1 LLEIG
6 PGASLSALALQHPAT
21 EGLPD
26 PVALPSLPGV
36 FERRPEGPFLLGTLG
51 KLWLA
56 GVKVDWPRVYARERR
71 RRVELPPY
79 PFERKRYWLEAS
91 TAPRPRSAEILYVPA
106 WRRSMPLPPAED
118 LTGRWLLF
126 ADGSGLGERIAARLE
141 AAGASVATVA
151 AGERFEGDVPDR
163 IVHFGTFESLLLLV
177 HELAA
182 RRPPEELA
190 TLRALLVS
198 TPGHPEQGP
207 IAALGQAL
215 SRELPGLVARS
226 VEVTLPPANTGWRWD
241 RLAGDLLA
249 ELAREAE
256 PWEAP
261 VSLRGSERWVR
272 SFEPV
277 PPREGDLPAGPL
289 LLVGDLPQPL
299 RAALG
304 ASAVEAPLD
313 GPFPTGDFSGVIV
326 GEIVPEAPLLP
337 LGAVTRTEALESLQT
352 AARRLAALEAALESR
367 SLGFVLL
374 TSSLDALA
382 ARPGH
387 GVRGAVHALVD
398 AFAEEERPLP
408 WTSVAWD
415 FESGIDPSAVL
426 RRLLAHGPVARAVA
440 LAEDPAIRLAR
451 REEGEAAPEGAIT
464 LHARPNLRNPYV
476 APETDLERAL
486 AEMWQVLLGVEQVGL
501 HDSFF
506 DLGGDSLLATQ
517 VVTRV
522 RERFGAEVTLP
533 ALFEAPTPAG
543 LAGLIEAARPAE
555 GPSDADKLAEL
566 LAQLDDLSPEDVE
579 RMLAERG
586 E

>member
-36 FERRPEGPFLLGTLG
+36 FERRPEGPFLLETLG

-79 PFERKRYWLEAS
+79 PFERRRYWLEAS
-91 TAPRPRSAEILYVPA
+91 PAPRRGPAEILYIPS
-106 WRRSMPLPPAED
+106 WRRTVPLPPAED
-118 LTGRWLLF
+118 LAGRWLL
-126 ADGSGLGERIAARLE
+126 AGDGNGLAERIAARLR
-141 AAGASVATVA
+141 AAGASVVDS
-151 AGERFEGDVPDR
+151 FPDR
-163 IVHFGTFESLLLLV
+163 IVHFGSFESLLSLV

-182 RRPPEELA
+182 QRSPEELA

-198 TPGHPEQGP
+198 TPGDPEQGP
-207 IAALGQAL
+207 VAALGQAL

-226 VEVTLPPANTGWRWD
+226 VEVTLPPAGAQWRWD

-277 PPREGDLPAGPL
+277 PLREGALPAGPF
-289 LLVGDLPQPL
+289 LLVGEVPEPL
-299 RAALG
+299 RAAL
-304 ASAVEAPLD
+304 AAPVVEAPLD
-313 GPFPTGDFSGVIV
+313 GPFPEGDFSGVIV
-326 GEIVPEAPLLP
+326 GEIAPEAPILT
-337 LGAVTRTEALESLQT
+337 LGAVTRTESLDNLRT
-352 AARRLAALEAALESR
+352 ASRRLAALEAAFEAKSP
-367 SLGFVLL
+367 GFVLL

-382 ARPGH
+382 ARPGY

-398 AFAEEERPLP
+398 AFAEEERPVP

-415 FESGIDPSAVL
+415 FDGGIDPAAVL
-426 RRLLAHGPVARAVA
+426 RRLFAQGPVARAVA
-440 LAEDPAIRLAR
+440 VAEEPTVRLAKS
-451 REEGEAAPEGAIT
+451 EEAPEQAIT

-476 APETDLERAL
+476 APETDLERAI
-486 AEMWQVLLGVEQVGL
+486 AEMWQALLGVEQVGV

-566 LAQLDDLSPEDVE
+566 LAQLDGLSPEEVE